1 MNQKLRQ
8 CLEVKRAKAVHEAA
22 ERLAADANAD
32 VGEIVR
38 RIETYAKLLAAHL
51 DLTIPETI
59 AFRVDGD
66 AHVPTRVRLRP
77 QEPWVLR
84 DLGVQELRFSQ
95 ETPAEPG
102 AVAFVPAIMQGL
114 LTLHD
119 VSETITLREKERLSL
134 TGVDGRVVELR
145 AHDAI
150 NLIFEGTAR
159 TIDIGPTG
167 FERHLTPTYLA
178 YLYHQKPLA
187 FF

>member
-1 MNQKLRQ
+1 
-8 CLEVKRAKAVHEAA
+8 
-22 ERLAADANAD
+22 
-32 VGEIVR
+32 
-38 RIETYAKLLAAHL
+38 
-51 DLTIPETI
+51 
-59 AFRVDGD
+59 
-66 AHVPTRVRLRP
+66 
-77 QEPWVLR
+77 
-84 DLGVQELRFSQ
+84 
-95 ETPAEPG
+95 
-102 AVAFVPAIMQGL
+102 MQGM

-119 VSETITLREKERLSL
+119 VSEIITLREKERLSV

-187 FF
+187 FFWGAVVFCWGVLWSIRKMIFA